1 MANLGNLYFDIMV
14 KDKTDAEIKKI
25 KSKLVKELEATFTL
39 KNIQVDKTSLV
50 NGIKAALKGQTFE
63 IDVKTKGGTAVTGNG
78 SLTPGEL
85 RAVRAATLQAQSQAK
100 IDNLAARTAATQQRM
115 AAALARTTSAHVAAA
130 SAVDKHTHSLNIFD
144 SAGNRAVG
152 LLGSLRNELGKFAQI
167 YFFQDLARS
176 IVNTGGE
183 LENQRIAMGAILKDV
198 GKAQTIFD
206 KVQTLAV
213 KSPFGV
219 LQLNSYAKQLTAYS
233 IPYNELYDTM
243 KRLADVSA
251 GVGVSMDR
259 IILAYGQIKAKHV
272 LAGTELRQ
280 LTEANLPIIDMLAK
294 QYSAQEGRLVSA
306 SEIYDRIS
314 KKQVSFED
322 VKQAFKTMTDEG
334 GQFYNMQDAMSESL
348 KSKWKNLADAIDIA
362 FGKVANGGIGDFL
375 KGTAEFLTQITTQW
389 QAVVGL
395 IGGAVAGVKLF
406 RLYTLLASR
415 AMDMNTTRAFYGAR
429 SSVTYTDTSKL
440 TGQARVDANR
450 MNAQAASTVIGS
462 LNQQNLLNQTKAK
475 YLIMSKQVNQY
486 EAQALRNLYGWNNA
500 MLASYQNAGRLRTT
514 MVGIKLLAAEVGTA
528 FMSMLP
534 MLVVSAAFSAVFG
547 LIGKAKQRSD
557 ELKEN
562 LDSIAQAS
570 GESYKSLKG
579 VHDEIASIN
588 PEKAGSTE
596 LLEAVSK
603 MKTALK
609 DYFPQSAGEEFDKA
623 FGKDANGKVKT
634 LSESF
639 MQLKSSIEAAQ
650 RAVSLQKTMSEALEQ
665 TDNDNGGIF
674 GIGASLSNVAE
685 EYGTE
690 LTELD
695 KYLRRNSKNSE
706 VWSKGIQ
713 NVLNQTKGLSEYL
726 DKAGISLSNISGV
739 ISAIAASGNQSWI
752 QAFGQSAIDT
762 KLSRLMYN
770 VDTQREYLVT
780 TAKEMSDEFIKAM
793 NIKGIKRNSEEWNM
807 AAQAALEN
815 FFDQHKVQD
824 ERVKQQIRDTFI
836 EKKIFVHVQGVFS
849 GEQDTMSD
857 LQKYVDKMFGGE
869 FTNQIKNGNG
879 MAGAKDAIRKEV
891 KSLQAEVEATR
902 GVLKKMGINADGK
915 KAVSETGLGAIS
927 GAQLD
932 AIRAYNKAL
941 KEYNTGS
948 KGLNLLGWN
957 DSDEKKKGGARSNTD
972 KELEKAR
979 RQLAEL
985 KEAYTEYKKLQ
996 DALGHDKAL
1005 GEMKNSPFA
1014 AWFTGTDLT
1023 DEEYNRQLD
1032 KLRNSMP
1039 GASANRRAFRLD
1051 IDKIKFHFKE
1061 DALKKAA
1068 DEAYAEIQSWLSDF
1082 TTRWDL
1088 YKSLNKTTGNR
1099 EIAQLAF
1106 TGLDM
1111 WDEST
1116 IKLREKLE
1124 QEMSKNGIYGML
1136 SFDMN
1141 NKEAEAFFN
1150 KNKGLTEL
1158 YKEIQKQIRETG
1170 KTWLN
1175 ETASMAAAV
1184 MTNEEKLENLKNKL
1198 QEVRDKAQNGEI
1210 TTEDAEI
1217 RTKYYEQEIAKLEQE
1232 AFKLSDI
1239 YQRIFGSW
1247 DYMGAKKLRDMLK
1260 EINQLLAS
1268 AKKDGKNGYTVTDTT
1283 GNTYKVT
1290 EGDLKSLTSKAVEVN
1305 KKLSKL
1311 DPFKQMAK
1319 SLKTLFKKD
1328 ASENEKQQALQDLA
1342 TSVLTVNEYV
1352 GELTSS
1358 FGNLFRAQGSNNL
1371 ADTMEM
1377 VGTVSNSIGS
1387 VIQGFQS
1394 GGVVGGA
1401 VAALSSVANIMTKS
1415 IEQRNARLERQI
1427 AKSQRKITQLENYMS
1442 NFESKAT
1449 YTLGNTYKSQV
1460 NALELNDASADLTR
1474 LRTLRGLIEK
1484 EKNSKGLAHDAT
1496 RLEALQQEYA
1506 LLEKIYST
1514 SDGRVYQSQM
1524 QVLLAQKY
1532 AEVRELYTQMDKEW
1546 AKSGTSL
1553 DKIEEY
1559 KQKIKEGLQEIQ
1571 DYEEEVANSLYG
1583 LDLKNWADDL
1593 SDTLVSAWLDGSDA
1607 ADAYSEKVG
1616 DIMTDMV
1623 KKWMSVELVQPAMKQ
1638 LQTMLFGEEGTDGFM
1653 SDGTL
1658 SEAEIAQIAGKMTGL
1673 QDNIGAWSN
1682 TVNGL
1687 IDSLKE
1693 SGVAFSDSSTGL
1705 SKSIQGVTEST
1716 ADLLASYINA
1726 MRADVSFSRDYLR
1739 EIAQESLTGISSLA
1753 QQQLSELRAITSNTN
1768 KNVALVTEVRDLL
1781 KQNST
1786 LGKGFKI
1793 A

>member
-1 MANLGNLYFDIMV
+1 MANLGNLYFDILV

-25 KSKLVKELEATFTL
+25 KGKLVRELEASLTL

-50 NGIKAALKGQTFE
+50 NGIKNALKGQTFE

-85 RAVRAATLQAQSQAK
+85 RAVRAAALQAQTQAK

-115 AAALARTTSAHVAAA
+115 AAAITRASGAHLAAA
-130 SAVDKHTHSLNIFD
+130 SAVDKHTHSLNLFG

-152 LLGSLRNELGKFAQI
+152 FLGSLRSELGKFAQI

-176 IVNTGGE
+176 VINTGGE
-183 LENQRIAMGAILKDV
+183 LENQRIAMSSILKDA

-233 IPYNELYDTM
+233 VPYNELYDTM

-280 LTEANLPIIDMLAK
+280 LTEANLPIIDILSK

-306 SEIYDRIS
+306 AEIYERIS

-322 VKQAFKTMTDEG
+322 VKKAFETMTDAG
-334 GQFYNMQDAMSESL
+334 GQFYNMQEAMSESL
-348 KSKWKNLADAIDIA
+348 KSKWKNLADAVDIA
-362 FGKVANGGIGDFL
+362 FGKVANSSVGDIL
-375 KGTAEFLTQITTQW
+375 KDTAELLTKITTQW
-389 QAVVGL
+389 ETVSGL
-395 IGGAVAGVKLF
+395 IIGAIAGAKLF
-406 RLYTLLASR
+406 RATTILASR

-429 SSVTYTDTSKL
+429 ASVTYASTSGL
-440 TGQARVDANR
+440 TG
-450 MNAQAASTVIGS
+450 AAKFSAEKQNILAGRTVIGS
-462 LNQQNLLNQTKAK
+462 LSQQNLLNQSKAK
-475 YLIMSKQVNQY
+475 YLVMSKQVNQY
-486 EAQALRNLYGWNNA
+486 EAKALQNLYGWNSA
-500 MLASYQNAGRLRTT
+500 MMTSLQSAGRIKTA
-514 MVGIKLLAAEVGTA
+514 MMGIRLLATEIKMT
-528 FMSMLP
+528 FLSMLP
-534 MLVVSAAFSAVFG
+534 MLAVSAALSVVG
-547 LIGKAKQRSD
+547 GVVGKIKQRSD
-557 ELKEN
+557 DLKNN

-570 GESYKSLKG
+570 GESFKSLKG
-579 VHDEIASIN
+579 IHDELAVTN
-588 PEKAGSTE
+588 PDKAGSME
-596 LLEAVSK
+596 LLAAVEK
-603 MKTALK
+603 MKSALK
-609 DYFPQSAGEEFDKA
+609 DYFPRSAGEEFDKA
-623 FGKDANGKVKT
+623 FGKDANGKIKT

-639 MQLKSSIEAAQ
+639 KQLKSSIEAAQ
-650 RAVSLQKTMSEALEQ
+650 RAVSLQKTMSEALENINH
-665 TDNDNGGIF
+665 DDEGIF
-674 GIGASLSNVAE
+674 GIRASLSNGAVDYAE
-685 EYGTE
+685 SLEK
-690 LTELD
+690 LD
-695 KYLRRNSKNSE
+695 KYLRQNSKSSE
-706 VWSKGIQ
+706 VWSDGIQ
-713 NVLNQTKGLSEYL
+713 NALKNTKGLSEYL
-726 DKAGISLSNISGV
+726 DKAGISLNNVSGV
-739 ISAIAASGNQSWI
+739 ISAIAASGNESWI
-752 QAFGQSAIDT
+752 QAFGQKVLDT
-762 KLSRLMYN
+762 KLSRLMYQAN
-770 VDTQREYLVT
+770 AQREYLIA
-780 TAKEMSDEFIKAM
+780 TAKKTSDEFIRAM
-793 NIKGIKRNSEEWNM
+793 NIKGIKRNSQEWNM

-815 FFDQHKVQD
+815 FFDQHKIQD
-824 ERVKQQIRDTFI
+824 ERVKQQIRDTFV

-849 GEQDTMSD
+849 GEENTLSD
-857 LQKYVDKMFGGE
+857 LQKYVDRMFGGE

-879 MAGAKDAIRKEV
+879 MAGTKDAIKKEV
-891 KSLQAEVEATR
+891 KALKEEVSATQD
-902 GVLKKMGINADGK
+902 VLKKMGINADGK
-915 KAVSETGLGAIS
+915 NAVKESAIYGGA
-927 GAQLD
+927 GLD
-932 AIRAYNKAL
+932 AIKAYNKAL
-941 KEYNTGS
+941 KEYNTGH
-948 KGLNLLGWN
+948 KGLQLLGWN
-957 DSDEKKKGGARSNTD
+957 EDEEKKQKKAEDKALETAR
-972 KELEKAR
+972 K
-979 RQLAEL
+979 QLAEL
-985 KEAYTEYKKLQ
+985 KEAYSEYKKLK
-996 DALGHDKAL
+996 DDLGHDKAL
-1005 GEMKNSPFA
+1005 SEMKNSPFA
-1014 AWFTGTDLT
+1014 AWFSGGDLT

-1032 KLRNSMP
+1032 KLRSRMS
-1039 GASANRRAFRLD
+1039 GTSTSRRAFRLE
-1051 IDKIKFHFKE
+1051 IDKIKFNVKE
-1061 DALKKAA
+1061 EALKKAA
-1068 DEAYAEIQSWLSDF
+1068 DEAYAEIQAWLSDF

-1088 YKSLNKTTGNR
+1088 YKSLNKTTGNK

-1111 WDEST
+1111 WDESA

-1124 QEMSKNGIYGML
+1124 QEMSENGIYGAL
-1136 SFDMN
+1136 VFDMN
-1141 NKEAEAFFN
+1141 NKEAELFFN
-1150 KNKGLTEL
+1150 KNKGLIEL

-1175 ETASMAAAV
+1175 ETANMAASV
-1184 MTNEEKLENLKNKL
+1184 MTNEEKIENLKNKL
-1198 QEVRDKAQNGEI
+1198 QEVREKAQNGEI
-1210 TTEDAEI
+1210 TTEDAGI

-1232 AFKLSDI
+1232 AFKLSDV

-1247 DYMGAKKLRDMLK
+1247 DYMGAKKLRDILA
-1260 EINQLLAS
+1260 EINQLLGS
-1268 AKKDGKNGYTVTDTT
+1268 AKKNGKNGYTVTDAE
-1283 GNTYKVT
+1283 GNIFKVT
-1290 EGDLKSLTSKAVEVN
+1290 EGDLKSLTNKVLEVN
-1305 KKLSKL
+1305 KKLNKV
-1311 DPFKQMAK
+1311 DPFKQITK
-1319 SLKTLFKKD
+1319 SIKALFKKD
-1328 ASENEKQQALQDLA
+1328 ATTNEKQQTLQDLA
-1342 TSVLTVNEYV
+1342 NSVLTVNEYV
-1352 GELTSS
+1352 GELSNS
-1358 FGNLFRAQGSNNL
+1358 FGNLFKAKGNNNL

-1377 VGTVSNSIGS
+1377 VGTVSSGISS

-1401 VAALSSVANIMTKS
+1401 VAALSSVANIFTKS

-1442 NFESKAT
+1442 NFESKST
-1449 YTLGNTYKSQV
+1449 YTLGNTYKQQV
-1460 NALELNDASADLTR
+1460 NPLDLNDENADLAR
-1474 LRTLRGLIEK
+1474 LKTIQGLINK
-1484 EKNSKGLAHDAT
+1484 EKNKTRGYDAT
-1496 RLEALQQEYA
+1496 RLETLQKEYA
-1506 LLEKIYST
+1506 LLEKIHNT
-1514 SDGRVYQSQM
+1514 QDGRLYQSQM

-1532 AEVRELYTQMDKEW
+1532 AEVREIYNQRDKEW

-1559 KQKIKEGLQEIQ
+1559 NQKIKEGLQEIR
-1571 DYEEEVANSLYG
+1571 DYEEEVANTLYG
-1583 LDLKNWADDL
+1583 ISLKSWADDL

-1623 KKWMSVELVQPAMKQ
+1623 KKWMSIELVQPAMKQ

-1653 SDGTL
+1653 SDGML
-1658 SEAEIAQIAGKMTGL
+1658 SEAEITQIAGKMTGL
-1673 QDNIGAWSN
+1673 QDNISTWSN

-1768 KNVALVTEVRDLL
+1768 KNVMLVTEVRDLL

>member
-1 MANLGNLYFDIMV
+1 MANLGNLYFDILV

-25 KSKLVKELEATFTL
+25 KSKLIKELEATFTL

-115 AAALARTTSAHVAAA
+115 AAALARTASAHVAAA

-348 KSKWKNLADAIDIA
+348 KSKWKNLADAIDVA

-375 KGTAEFLTQITTQW
+375 KGTAEFLTRITTQW
-389 QAVVGL
+389 QMVALG
-395 IGGAVAGVKLF
+395 ITGAVAGVKLF

-429 SSVTYTDTSKL
+429 SGVTYTDTSKL

-450 MNAQAASTVIGS
+450 MNAQSASTVIGS

-486 EAQALRNLYGWNNA
+486 EAQALQNLYGWNNA
-500 MLASYQNAGRLRTT
+500 MLASYQNAGKLKTT
-514 MVGIKLLAAEVGTA
+514 MMGVKLLAAEVGTA
-528 FMSMLP
+528 LKSMLP
-534 MLVVSAAFSAVFG
+534 MLIVSAAFSAIFG

-650 RAVSLQKTMSEALEQ
+650 RAVSLQKTMSEALENLN
-665 TDNDNGGIF
+665 NDEGGVLF
-674 GIGASLSNVAE
+674 DASLSANAE
-685 EYGTE
+685 RYGDV
-690 LTELD
+690 LTKLD
-695 KYLRRNSKNSE
+695 KYLRQNSKDSE
-706 VWSKGIQ
+706 LWAREIQ
-713 NVLNQTKGLSEYL
+713 KTLSQTKGLAEYL
-726 DKAGISLSNISGV
+726 DKAGISLNNISGV
-739 ISAIAASGNQSWI
+739 ISAIATSGNRSWI
-752 QAFGQSAIDT
+752 DAFTENVSSLG
-762 KLSRLMYN
+762 LSRKMYDVN
-770 VDTQREYLVT
+770 NFRKGIVAA
-780 TAKEMSDEFIKAM
+780 AKTMSDEFIKAM

-857 LQKYVDKMFGGE
+857 LQKYVDKIFGGE

-891 KSLQAEVEATR
+891 KSLQAEVEATQ

-915 KAVSETGLGAIS
+915 KSISESGLGAIS

-932 AIRAYNKAL
+932 AIKAYNKAL

-948 KGLNLLGWN
+948 KGLSLLGWN
-957 DSDEKKKGGARSNTD
+957 DSDEKKKSGTRSKTD
-972 KELEKAR
+972 EALEKAR
-979 RQLAEL
+979 KQLAEL

-1014 AWFTGTDLT
+1014 AWFAGADLT

-1032 KLRNSMP
+1032 KLRKSMP

-1051 IDKIKFHFKE
+1051 IDKIKFNIKE

-1124 QEMSKNGIYGML
+1124 QEMGKNGIYGML

-1141 NKEAEAFFN
+1141 SKEAEAFFN

-1232 AFKLSDI
+1232 AFKLSEV

-1268 AKKDGKNGYTVTDTT
+1268 AKKDGKNGYTVTDTA

-1352 GELTSS
+1352 GELSNS
-1358 FGNLFRAQGSNNL
+1358 FGNLFRTQGNNNL

-1377 VGTVSNSIGS
+1377 VGTVSSSIGS

-1394 GGVVGGA
+1394 GGIVGGA

-1474 LRTLRGLIEK
+1474 LRTLQGLIEK

-1673 QDNIGAWSN
+1673 QDNISTWSN